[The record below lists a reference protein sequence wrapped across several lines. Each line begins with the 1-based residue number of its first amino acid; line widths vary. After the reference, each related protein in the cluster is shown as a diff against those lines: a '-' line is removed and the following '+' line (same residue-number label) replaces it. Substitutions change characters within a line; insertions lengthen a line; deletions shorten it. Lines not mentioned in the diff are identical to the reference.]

1 MLGVIIEI
9 SLSFYTLDLVIVAFL
24 LSRDFPL
31 FQGLALT
38 LPPILAAEVPL
49 SSTSTIGAYQG
60 TFGHLKNGGE
70 RELLMKE
77 TDAFQIHSTPPPL
90 PREKRFSKNCPI
102 DYTDQDDGSDH
113 LTATVKLM
121 RMTGLF
127 NICSPVAL
135 NLTHQKFATQDGD
148 MRICHLPGS
157 DIFVA
162 L

>member
-49 SSTSTIGAYQG
+49 SPTSTIGAYQG
-60 TFGHLKNGGE
+60 TFGLLKNGSE

-77 TDAFQIHSTPPPL
+77 TDAFQIHSTPAP
-90 PREKRFSKNCPI
+90 EKRFSKNCPI
-102 DYTDQDDGSDH
+102 DYVDQDDGSEH

-121 RMTGLF
+121 RMTDLF
-127 NICSPVAL
+127 NIFRPVAL
-135 NLTHQKFATQDGD
+135 NLTHQKFATRDGD
-148 MRICHLPGS
+148 MRICCLPGS
-157 DIFVA
+157 DISVG

>member
-49 SSTSTIGAYQG
+49 SPTSTIGAYQG
-60 TFGHLKNGGE
+60 TFGLLKNGGE

-77 TDAFQIHSTPPPL
+77 TDAFQIHSTPPFP
-90 PREKRFSKNCPI
+90 EKRFPKNYPI
-102 DYTDQDDGSDH
+102 DYVDQDDGSDH

-121 RMTGLF
+121 RMTWLIF
-127 NICSPVAL
+127 SAPWL
-135 NLTHQKFATQDGD
+135 LT
-148 MRICHLPGS
+148 
-157 DIFVA
+157 
-162 L
+162 

>member
-49 SSTSTIGAYQG
+49 SPTSTIGAYQG
-60 TFGHLKNGGE
+60 TFALLKNGGQ

-77 TDAFQIHSTPPPL
+77 TDAFQIHPHPTPPRKAFRRAAPL
-90 PREKRFSKNCPI
+90 IMLIRTMAAI
-102 DYTDQDDGSDH
+102 T
-113 LTATVKLM
+113 
-121 RMTGLF
+121 
-127 NICSPVAL
+127 
-135 NLTHQKFATQDGD
+135 
-148 MRICHLPGS
+148 
-157 DIFVA
+157 
-162 L
+162 